1 MPRFK
6 QYKQGTRKYKPLP
19 PHGYQNKKSTKILDT
34 RKDANM
40 IENNY
45 KVSSLEPLGLIV
57 YLVRIKGDDRL
68 YSVDLV

>member
-1 MPRFK
+1 
-6 QYKQGTRKYKPLP
+6 
-19 PHGYQNKKSTKILDT
+19 
-34 RKDANM
+34 M